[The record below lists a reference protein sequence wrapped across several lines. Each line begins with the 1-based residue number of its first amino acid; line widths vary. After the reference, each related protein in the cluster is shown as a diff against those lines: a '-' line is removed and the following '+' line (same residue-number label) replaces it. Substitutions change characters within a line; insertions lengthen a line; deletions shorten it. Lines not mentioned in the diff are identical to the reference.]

1 LTACKATDNRCV
13 LQRIL
18 ECIDSMLMCRNA
30 PHVPNIREIYLPF
43 HPVDAMVGEM
53 DWTCELH
60 RILEQEGLKP
70 MSTMDPNERQIGGQ
84 HYREANAA
92 YQHWDLVA
100 EYGLSYFTGN
110 ITKYATRWRNKE
122 GVKDVEKAVHY
133 TDKLISLYVGEL
145 FSFHNRVIPTQMDR
159 LYRYCDEQHLTA
171 LETEVVE
178 LAVGY
183 RSMHDL
189 RRLRAVLL
197 LLLEQAQ
204 GGPASAPPAQ
214 P

>member
-1 LTACKATDNRCV
+1 MHM
-13 LQRIL
+13 IL
-18 ECIDSMLMCRNA
+18 FCRN
-30 PHVPNIREIYLPF
+30 RETASSYHGY
-43 HPVDAMVGEM
+43 HPMDATVGEM
-53 DWTCELH
+53 DWLWELH
-60 RILEQEGLKP
+60 HTLEQEGLKP
-70 MSTMDPNERQIGGQ
+70 MSTVDPNERQIGGQ
-84 HYREANAA
+84 HYREANAL

-133 TDKLISLYVGEL
+133 TDKLISLYVNEL
-145 FSFHNRVIPTQMDR
+145 FNFHARVIPTQMDR

-171 LETEVVE
+171 LETEAVE
-178 LAVGY
+178 LATGY

-204 GGPASAPPAQ
+204 AQGRAAPASAPPAQ